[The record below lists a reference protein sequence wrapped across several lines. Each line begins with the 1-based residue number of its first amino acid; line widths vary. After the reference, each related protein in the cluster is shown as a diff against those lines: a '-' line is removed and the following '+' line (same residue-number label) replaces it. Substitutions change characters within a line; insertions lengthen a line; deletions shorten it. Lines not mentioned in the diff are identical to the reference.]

1 MHTSTTARFA
11 AFSIAA
17 VMTVMMLLG
26 VNSLADHEV
35 LSAAMSHNAVATSTV
50 SA

>member
-35 LSAAMSHNAVATSTV
+35 LSAMSHNAVATLTV